1 MFYTLAGL
9 LNAGLVLVSL
19 LGIYAQ
25 LNTIRKRKHLAST
38 ESTELISL
46 NQAFVSYFAY
56 LSFFVY
62 GFSISPFNHYLVW
75 PRLAAALLTFAII
88 YEIWLDRRNFK
99 AVGLFLVAG
108 LSMIASVAV
117 LSSGVEIND
126 QSKLIS
132 TGLIVAVTLFLAQG
146 YAHQI
151 YLIIIHRKTGAI
163 DIRLS
168 QSILLKD
175 ISTVL
180 LAFSMGVAEHWPLMF
195 LAVTSGI
202 TKLIIMYLFYWVRT
216 GSAGEKKQQRSEAR
230 S

>member
-9 LNAGLVLVSL
+9 LNGGLVLVSL
-19 LGIYAQ
+19 MGIYAQ
-25 LNTIRKRKHLAST
+25 LNTIRKRKLLVT
-38 ESTELISL
+38 VETTELISL
-46 NQAFVSYFAY
+46 NQASVSYFAY

-75 PRLAAALLTFAII
+75 PRLAASLLTLVII
-88 YEIWLDRRNFK
+88 IEIWLDRRNFK
-99 AVGLFLVAG
+99 TVGLFAVAG
-108 LSMIASVAV
+108 GALITSIAFMLA
-117 LSSGVEIND
+117 GTEIND

-132 TGLIVAVTLFLAQG
+132 TVLIMGVTLFLAQG

-151 YLIIIHRKTGAI
+151 YLIIKHGKTGAI

-168 QSILLKD
+168 QSVLIKD
-175 ISTVL
+175 LSTVL
-180 LAFSMGVAEHWPLMF
+180 LAFSMGAVEHWPLMF

-216 GSAGEKKQQRSEAR
+216 SPTALSRASDV
-230 S
+230 

>member
-1 MFYTLAGL
+1 MFYTLAGI

-25 LNTIRKRKHLAST
+25 LNTIRKRKQLTSI

-75 PRLAAALLTFAII
+75 PRLAASLLTFVII
-88 YEIWLDRRNFK
+88 YEIWLARRNFK
-99 AVGLFLVAG
+99 AVGLFTVAAG
-108 LSMIASVAV
+108 SLIASVAF
-117 LSSGVEIND
+117 LLAGGEING

-132 TGLIVAVTLFLAQG
+132 TALIVVVTLFLAQG

-151 YLIIIHRKTGAI
+151 YLIVKHGKTGAI

-168 QSILLKD
+168 QSILIKD
-175 ISTVL
+175 MSTVL
-180 LAFSMGVAEHWPLMF
+180 LAFSMGAIEHWPLMF

-216 GSAGEKKQQRSEAR
+216 SPTALGRAASVDG
-230 S
+230 

>member
-25 LNTIRKRKHLAST
+25 LNTIRKRKRST
-38 ESTELISL
+38 SLESTELISL
-46 NQAFVSYFAY
+46 NQAFVSYFSF

-62 GFSISPFNHYLVW
+62 GFSISPFNHFLVW
-75 PRLAAALLTFAII
+75 PRLAASLLTFVII
-88 YEIWLDRRNFK
+88 YEIWLARRNFK
-99 AVGLFLVAG
+99 AVALFV
-108 LSMIASVAV
+108 IAVGSLIGSIAFM
-117 LSSGVEIND
+117 LFGGEIND

-132 TGLIVAVTLFLAQG
+132 TALIVVVTLFLAQG

-151 YLIIIHRKTGAI
+151 YLIVKHGKTGAI

-168 QSILLKD
+168 QSILIKD

-180 LAFSMGVAEHWPLMF
+180 LVFSMGAVEHWPLMF

-202 TKLIIMYLFYWVRT
+202 TKLIIMYLFYWVKTSPTALNRAT
-216 GSAGEKKQQRSEAR
+216 NVNG
-230 S
+230 

>member
-1 MFYTLAGL
+1 MFYTFAGL

-25 LNTIRKRKHLAST
+25 LNTIRKRKRLASA

-99 AVGLFLVAG
+99 AVGLFLIAG
-108 LSMIASVAV
+108 LSLIAAIVFMT
-117 LSSGVEIND
+117 SGAEIND

-132 TGLIVAVTLFLAQG
+132 TGLIVIVTLFLAQG

-151 YLIIIHRKTGAI
+151 YLIIKHGKTGAI

-180 LAFSMGVAEHWPLMF
+180 LAFSMGATEHWPLMF

-202 TKLIIMYLFYWVRT
+202 TKIIIMYLFYWVSTPGAINNRRAKLN
-216 GSAGEKKQQRSEAR
+216 S
-230 S
+230 